1 MMIESVTVVLIITSI
16 TILSYKLLWISNIK
30 SYQILIYNKK
40 HMKQKSQNIK
50 KLFLTGDSDAGV
62 ESFDP
67 RSAAACLYMQ
77 LYVTNI
83 MEWN

>member
-1 MMIESVTVVLIITSI
+1 
-16 TILSYKLLWISNIK
+16 
-30 SYQILIYNKK
+30 
-40 HMKQKSQNIK
+40 MKQKSQNIK